1 MGIAGSGKGTQG
13 KMLAD
18 QFNYHLFSMGDVL
31 RMYLTGEQRERILAG
46 NLLGDKEVIEIVD
59 KLLDAIPDEEGIIL
73 DGFPRTIPQ
82 AEWLLAQSK
91 TGRFKLSLAVHLV
104 ATNEAVKARLIKRAR
119 IDDNEDAI
127 EKRFAEYEKST
138 MPLIR
143 WLNTNGVKV
152 YDINAEQPVENVN
165 QKIIST
171 LKENN
176 IN

>member
-1 MGIAGSGKGTQG
+1 M
-13 KMLAD
+13 
-18 QFNYHLFSMGDVL
+18 
-31 RMYLTGEQRERILAG
+31 
-46 NLLGDKEVIEIVD
+46 
-59 KLLDAIPDEEGIIL
+59 
-73 DGFPRTIPQ
+73 
-82 AEWLLAQSK
+82 
-91 TGRFKLSLAVHLV
+91 V